1 MIHEG
6 PKIDDPLVRF
16 EHGHGEIT
24 VWETALLSD
33 IARFQ
38 VRCETCKVHI
48 GSVRVPLYTA
58 RAAAASGMFSSLLMP
73 LATDVADEH
82 VQHGRVVD
90 LMAWGG

>member
-24 VWETALLSD
+24 IWQTALLSD

-48 GSVRVPLYTA
+48 GSVGVP
-58 RAAAASGMFSSLLMP
+58 RGMLSPLLIP
-73 LATDVADEH
+73 LATEVADEH
-82 VQHGRVVD
+82 VKHGRVVD
-90 LMAWGG
+90 LTAWGG